1 MASPNLRVALL
12 SHGEECESKE
22 DDLNSEP
29 FVNLTKQSQRALI
42 GVTESLC
49 EHNMTC
55 LMVFFADQSAIAAE
69 TARIVTRGIGREGEE
84 MPLKGLLGNTGSDG
98 VVSYLEGLKTK
109 GLAMILLIGDAGAL
123 AGVACG
129 LGIEATMDSFKP
141 CTGLLLER
149 SDQGW
154 TKFGPVGQ

>member
-1 MASPNLRVALL
+1 MCIRDRVSTQSTGVSSKFMASPNLRVALL

-55 LMVFFADQSAIAAE
+55 LMVFFADQSAIAA
-69 TARIVTRGIGREGEE
+69 
-84 MPLKGLLGNTGSDG
+84 GSYPIR
-98 VVSYLEGLKTK
+98 V
-109 GLAMILLIGDAGAL
+109 MGD
-123 AGVACG
+123 C
-129 LGIEATMDSFKP
+129 EWRRDRP
-141 CTGLLLER
+141 YR
-149 SDQGW
+149 HQGDRA
-154 TKFGPVGQ
+154 